1 MEPFIITLFG
11 LAIIL
16 AILKPIVGLYAFFI
30 IAYIRPQD
38 FYPALAYLE
47 PAKWILVATFLSFL
61 LRKCF
66 QGEKFVAAGQNWAI
80 LGMAFFILLSR
91 INAVD
96 HLRWWGATQDFI
108 RVLLVY
114 FLFINLI
121 NSQKRL
127 RTIFVVILLVNLF
140 VALRFYIAYKTG
152 TAMYWGSKPGDFS
165 YGFLANADDLGI
177 GLVIA
182 LALALVTVFYSQ
194 NLIVK
199 GLCVLMSGCFMLG
212 VLATNSRGSLMGVFA
227 VFIAVIISHMK
238 PSILKQSRYGIG
250 MLIIL
255 LLFSAFIV
263 KYRWTIQGSYESV
276 LSEGDAGKIGR
287 YSTWAAA
294 KQMIKD
300 SPVVGIGRGNFVSYW
315 KMNYPVGVFGYQVA
329 HNIIYEVA
337 AEIGLV
343 GLIFFLYFSLY
354 GLAELRKI
362 NRIHKY
368 QLNKNYFFDMIFAV
382 YMIGLVGFY
391 TNGMFITVAFYWH
404 IYILVALFVSAKNIF
419 LKELA
424 YEKSPSG

>member
-1 MEPFIITLFG
+1 MEFFIITLFF

-16 AILKPIVGLYAFFI
+16 AICKPSLGLYTFFI

-38 FYPALAYLE
+38 FSLTLAYLE
-47 PAKWILVATFLSFL
+47 PAKWILVATFLSFS

-66 QGEKFVAAGQNWAI
+66 NGEKFVAARQNWAI
-80 LGMAFFILLSR
+80 LGIAAFVLLSR

-96 HLRWWGATQDFI
+96 PLKWSGATQDFI
-108 RVLLVY
+108 RVILVY
-114 FLFINLI
+114 FLFINLV
-121 NSQKRL
+121 NSPKRL
-127 RTIFVVILLVNLF
+127 KTIFVVLLLVNLF
-140 VALRFYIAYKTG
+140 VALRFYISYKAG
-152 TAMYWGSKPGDFS
+152 TAIYWGSKPGDFS

-177 GLVIA
+177 GLVVA

-238 PSILKQSRYGIG
+238 PSKLKQSRYGIG

-300 SPVVGIGRGNFVSYW
+300 SPIVGVGRNNFVSYW
-315 KMNYPVGVFGYQVA
+315 KMNYPAGVFGYQVA
-329 HNIIYEVA
+329 HNILYEVA
-337 AEIGLV
+337 AEIGLL
-343 GLIFFLYFSLY
+343 GLVFFLYFSLY

-362 NRIHKY
+362 NKIYKY
-368 QLNKNYFFDMIFAV
+368 QLNKNYLFDMIFAV

-404 IYILVALFVSAKNIF
+404 IYILVALFVSARSVF
-419 LKELA
+419 LKEIA
-424 YEKSPSG
+424 DAKAT